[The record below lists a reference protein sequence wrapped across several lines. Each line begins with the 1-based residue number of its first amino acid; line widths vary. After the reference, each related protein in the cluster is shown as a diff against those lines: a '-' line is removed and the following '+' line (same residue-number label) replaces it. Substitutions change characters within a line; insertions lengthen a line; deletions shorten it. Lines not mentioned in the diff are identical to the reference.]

1 MPTKELATAL
11 PDRPINAGQGKY
23 QQILRA
29 AVEVI
34 AENGFANSRVSV
46 IAARAG
52 VADGTIYLYF
62 KSKDQILM
70 AALDDAFKGF
80 LEKARAETA
89 TVSDPLLKLGAVID
103 LHLRAM
109 SHNRA
114 LAVVL
119 QTELRQSAK
128 FLAEFSQ
135 RQLRSYLQFLKDI
148 ISEGQSTGVFRND
161 IPANVAVSCL
171 FGALDDVVTAWVLN
185 EKGYDLPKVGSAIR
199 DLFLNGVAKRSE

>member
-11 PDRPINAGQGKY
+11 PDRLISARQGKY
-23 QQILRA
+23 QQILSA

-70 AALDDAFKGF
+70 AALDEAFRSF
-80 LEKARAETA
+80 LDKARVETA
-89 TVSDPLLKLGAVID
+89 SVSDPLLKLGAVID

-148 ISEGQSTGVFRND
+148 ISEGQSAGVFRDD
-161 IPANVAVSCL
+161 IPANLAVSCL

-185 EKGYDLPKVGSAIR
+185 EKGYDLLKVGSAIR